1 MLRNLAS
8 PGTLTDLNTGE
19 VWAPERFCE
28 EIERRVAWLLGRGL
42 GPSPR
47 VLIAHAGTPAF
58 FADLFAVWH
67 LGACA
72 ACVDSGLSAPELD
85 NLVRFFEPEL
95 VLLDAS
101 FGRSLAVPSACSARE
116 LPPAG
121 GELPP
126 AAGRMEDPALVLFTS
141 GTTGDPKGVV
151 HTFRSLLARVSFNR
165 YEIGKRALERSL
177 CLLPTHFGHG
187 LIGNCLTPLYGGHHL
202 FLWGG
207 FRRDPARLGAII
219 DEHEIRFFS
228 SVPTHWKLA
237 LESAAPPRGASLRRV
252 HIGSAPLS
260 AELWR
265 AAQAWS
271 GVREVVNAY
280 GITEAANWICGASA
294 AELEPEDGL
303 IGKPWGG
310 EMCVRDEAGDLH
322 QSGEGELMV
331 RNPALMRGYLAR
343 EDLTLRV
350 MQDGWFRT
358 GDFGSL
364 DEGGV
369 ARLCGRY
376 ASAINRS
383 GVKLYPE
390 DIDLV
395 LERHPDVREACAFAL
410 SDEIHGEVV
419 AAAVRVAPGASLS
432 PRALEEWCRERLRR
446 QAVPGA
452 WFFLDEIPKTERG
465 KVSRERVRE
474 ACLRGGK

>member
-1 MLRNLAS
+1 
-8 PGTLTDLNTGE
+8 LTDLRTGE
-19 VWAPERFCE
+19 TWAPERFSE
-28 EIERRVAWLLGRGL
+28 EIDRRVAFLLERGL

-47 VLIAHAGTPAF
+47 VLIAHGGTPAF
-58 FADLFAVWH
+58 LADLYAVWH

-72 ACVDSGLSAPELD
+72 ACVDSSLSAPELD

-95 VLLDAS
+95 ALVDAS
-101 FGRSLAVPSACSARE
+101 FSGPLAVPFACTSGE
-116 LPPAG
+116 LPPVKD
-121 GELPP
+121 LPP
-126 AAGRMEDPALVLFTS
+126 AAGHMEDPALVLFTS
-141 GTTGDPKGVV
+141 GTTGEPKGVV

-165 YEIGKRALERSL
+165 YEIGKRSLERSL

-187 LIGNCLTPLYGGHHL
+187 LIGNCLTPLFGGHHL

-207 FRRDPARLGAII
+207 FRRDPARLGQII
-219 DEHEIRFFS
+219 DEHEVSFFS

-237 LESAAPPRGASLRRV
+237 LESAAPPRGSSLRRV

-280 GITEAANWICGASA
+280 GITEAANWICGASG
-294 AELEPEDGL
+294 AEFEPEDGL
-303 IGKPWGG
+303 IGRPWGKG
-310 EMCVRDEAGDLH
+310 DMCVRDDDGGLNP
-322 QSGEGELMV
+322 SGEGELLV
-331 RNPALMRGYLAR
+331 RSQALMRGYLAR
-343 EDLTLRV
+343 DDLTARV
-350 MQDGWFRT
+350 MHDDWFRT

-369 ARLCGRY
+369 ARLCGRQ
-376 ASAINRS
+376 ASVINRS
-383 GVKLYPE
+383 GMKLYPE

-395 LERHPDVREACAFAL
+395 LERHPGVREACAFSL
-410 SDEIHGEVV
+410 PDEIHGEIV
-419 AAAVRVAPGASLS
+419 AAAVCVAQGATPSTE
-432 PRALEEWCRERLRR
+432 ALEQWCRERLRR

-465 KVSRERVRE
+465 KVSRARVRD
-474 ACLRGGK
+474 ACLRGRP